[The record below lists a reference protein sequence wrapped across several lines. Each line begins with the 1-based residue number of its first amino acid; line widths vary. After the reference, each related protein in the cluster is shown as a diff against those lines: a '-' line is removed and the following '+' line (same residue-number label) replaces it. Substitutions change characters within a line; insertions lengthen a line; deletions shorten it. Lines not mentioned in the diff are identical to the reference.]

1 MPAPTIKIAVVGPLA
16 SGKSSFINF
25 ATETRESFTETYIP
39 TVPVRIIEY
48 EAPSTTRGRSETVNV
63 QIFDCSGDTKFEH
76 TWPAMS
82 YKLNGTI
89 FVYDPEDKKQAEEL
103 NLWYNNFVEKPNLT
117 EKCCLLVAS
126 RKTQDEEDG
135 RSGHEV
141 KLSTLFS
148 DIPRI
153 TFNGKTDEIETIK
166 QTFVDFLKRVIVEIS
181 RGQEQDERFK

>member
-1 MPAPTIKIAVVGPLA
+1 MQRDKDAHIQMLDGKISNLETSFENLIDIGFNNILTRLNEEKQKWDIKM
-16 SGKSSFINF
+16 
-25 ATETRESFTETYIP
+25 
-39 TVPVRIIEY
+39 
-48 EAPSTTRGRSETVNV
+48 
-63 QIFDCSGDTKFEH
+63 D
-76 TWPAMS
+76 
-82 YKLNGTI
+82 TI

-126 RKTQDEEDG
+126 RKNQDEEDG
-135 RSGHEV
+135 KSGHEAR
-141 KLSTLFS
+141 LSTLFS

-166 QTFVDFLKRVIVEIS
+166 QTFVDFLKRVIVETS